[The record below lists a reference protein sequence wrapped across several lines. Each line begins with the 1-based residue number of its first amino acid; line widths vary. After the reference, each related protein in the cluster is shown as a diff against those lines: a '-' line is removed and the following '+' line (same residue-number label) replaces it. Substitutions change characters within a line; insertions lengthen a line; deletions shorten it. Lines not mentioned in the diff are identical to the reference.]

1 MFANLVYSDEPLRG
15 PVQEFDF
22 GSDEEDEPSITLT
35 KKSKSKQLDRPLK
48 IIPTGSDASDSSD
61 EEEDDEPVT
70 MANME
75 ARSRALDDQAAMEA
89 ELDLEEMQNAV
100 ADGEEE
106 DDDDMPIDPDVDE
119 QDGEPFQ
126 LPTIDEREKEK
137 RHGGPDVQVVQRRMR
152 ECVRILNNFRKLSKG
167 RQVAHIHY

>member
-1 MFANLVYSDEPLRG
+1 MLPPSTLFSHQVYSDEPLRG

-22 GSDEEDEPSITLT
+22 GSDSEDEAPITLT

-61 EEEDDEPVT
+61 EEDEPVT

-75 ARSRALDDQAAMEA
+75 ARSRALDDQAALEA
-89 ELDLEEMQNAV
+89 DLDLEEMQNAV

-106 DDDDMPIDPDVDE
+106 DDDDLAIDPDADE
-119 QDGEPFQ
+119 QDVEPFH
-126 LPTIDEREKEK
+126 LPTAGEREHEK
-137 RHGGPDVQVVQRRMR
+137 KLGGPDVHLVQRRMR

-167 RQVAHIHY
+167 R